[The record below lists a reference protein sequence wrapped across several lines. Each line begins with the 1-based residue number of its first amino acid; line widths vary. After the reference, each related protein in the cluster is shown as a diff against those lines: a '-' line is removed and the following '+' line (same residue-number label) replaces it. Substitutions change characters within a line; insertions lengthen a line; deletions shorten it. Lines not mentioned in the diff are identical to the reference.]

1 MALTDNDALEVAH
14 GELLYRREKQWY
26 IFAWTSTLLVAVI
39 GGAITLAGKVCSP
52 GKADV
57 AYSTIQ
63 YILMALAVVV
73 LSSYAWIWI
82 NENMRLE
89 ELARAK
95 VIRLLEAHGMG
106 VVLPDPRKLPLGYV
120 GVVVLLTIGAVL
132 AIAAPLLPNAC
143 STLSA
148 SLRGID

>member
-14 GELLYRREKQWY
+14 GELLYRREKQWH

-39 GGAITLAGKVCSP
+39 GGAITLAGKACSP
-52 GKADV
+52 AKPDV

-63 YILMALAVVV
+63 CILMALAVMV

-82 NENMRLE
+82 KENMRLE

-95 VIRLLEAHGMG
+95 VIKLLEAHGMDE
-106 VVLPDPRKLPLGYV
+106 VLPDPQELPIGYV

-132 AIAAPLLPNAC
+132 AIAAPYFPRACVPLANLL
-143 STLSA
+143 S
-148 SLRGID
+148 D